1 MVKDHF
7 GSQGQILLRYKRVA
21 VVCLVEYLVVQ
32 DQAVFWFE
40 VCVSLNVG
48 EEVPRHFPMSHIILP
63 FSFVPAVLAID
74 RHIHSMPLVVAPGAN
89 KFQSRVLDRNSLSES
104 KSFALLT
111 QLTCVITFERSDFET
126 FNLPY

>member
-1 MVKDHF
+1 MVEDHF
-7 GSQGQILLRYKRVA
+7 GSQRQVFLRYERVA

-32 DQAVFWFE
+32 DQAVVWLE

-48 EEVPRHFPMSHIILP
+48 EEVPRHLAMSQIILP
-63 FSFVPAVLAID
+63 LSLVPAVLAID

-89 KFQSRVLDRNSLSES
+89 EFQIWILDRGSLPEPER
-104 KSFALLT
+104 FALLT

-126 FNLPY
+126 LNLP

>member
-7 GSQGQILLRYKRVA
+7 GSQGHILLLYKRVT

-63 FSFVPAVLAID
+63 FSLVSAVFAID
-74 RHIHSMPLVVAPGAN
+74 RHIHSMPFVVAPGAN
-89 KFQSRVLDRNSLSES
+89 EFQSRVLDRDSLSKS

-111 QLTCVITFERSDFET
+111 QLTCVITFERPDFET
-126 FNLPY
+126 FNLP

>member
-7 GSQGQILLRYKRVA
+7 GSQGQVFLRYERVA

-32 DQAVFWFE
+32 DEAVVWLE

-48 EEVPRHFPMSHIILP
+48 EEVPRHLAMSQIILP
-63 FSFVPAVLAID
+63 LSLVPAVLAID

-89 KFQSRVLDRNSLSES
+89 EFQIWVLDRNSLS
-104 KSFALLT
+104 KTKGFAFPA
-111 QLTCVITFERSDFET
+111 QLASVVTFERSNFET
-126 FNLPY
+126 LNLP